1 MRTDSAPR
9 SDTSPRPDDAPV
21 TSQVGAD
28 ARLRGEAESTAPP
41 RGGAGTAVMPE
52 ATPIAGGAARIPAIS
67 PRAARRP
74 LSPRARLYLALGVVV
89 VVALFLTAARSVLQ
103 PFIWAAVLAY
113 ILNPVVGMVQTR
125 LRLRHGISVGLVV
138 LVLVGL
144 AAWGVTT
151 AVGTLRN
158 DVVAFANSLA
168 LINNY
173 ITTSYLPNAGTPTI
187 LGIPIQVTQIV
198 RNAQAAIIDSPRLL
212 LHGGLSAVTG
222 TLDGLLQFLT
232 FILSTIYLLLDGARL
247 RGWVRA
253 RIPAAQRDDVNEL
266 GHNIS
271 KVLSE
276 YLRAEVILILIMS
289 TASLIVLS
297 ILGVRFA
304 IVLAPIV
311 GFLEIFP
318 IIGPF
323 FAIAMVTLVA
333 LIGPPGFGLQRPGF
347 ALIVALIFF
356 IMRQIEDYVVIP
368 NVVGHAVKLHPV
380 LILFALLSGATL
392 GGILGMFLA
401 VPVTGALK
409 VLGSYIYDRLVD

>member
-9 SDTSPRPDDAPV
+9 SDTSPRPEEASV
-21 TSQVGAD
+21 TSPAVAD
-28 ARLRGEAESTAPP
+28 ARLKSDAEGAPH
-41 RGGAGTAVMPE
+41 GSAGTAVLPE
-52 ATPIAGGAARIPAIS
+52 ATPIERDATSVTAVA

-74 LSPRARLYLALGVVV
+74 LSPRARLYLALSVVV
-89 VVALFLTAARSVLQ
+89 IVALFLTAARSVLQ

-113 ILNPVVGMVQTR
+113 ILNPVVGMIQTR
-125 LRLRHGISVGLVV
+125 LRLRHGISVGLIM

-198 RNAQAAIIDSPRLL
+198 RNAQTAIVDSPRLL
-212 LHGGLSAVTG
+212 LHGGFSAVTG

-232 FILSTIYLLLDGARL
+232 FVLSTIYLLLDGTRL

-253 RIPAAQRDDVNEL
+253 RIPAAYRDDVGGL
-266 GHNIS
+266 GRDIS
-271 KVLSE
+271 RVLSE

-289 TASLIVLS
+289 MASLIVLS

-356 IMRQIEDYVVIP
+356 IMRQIEDYLVIP

-409 VLGSYIYDRLVD
+409 VLGNYVYDRLVEQ